1 MDKKR
6 IGAFIAKLRKE
17 KGMTQKELGDLL
29 NVSDKTISRY
39 ECGILAPDL
48 ELIERLSAIFS
59 ISCDELIRGDRNT
72 VIEKEACCSN
82 YKSAYQ
88 KYTNYSFISIS
99 LSFVGLII
107 SLVCN
112 FSFYKANL
120 GGWLS
125 ILFFAFSIIIQIVL
139 TNKTL
144 FSYDNSNSCEEIASY
159 KNKTIKKSERIISGT
174 FLLICFII
182 PLIFLEA
189 NRGFTI
195 RSFLLYGLF
204 SSLLGFLI
212 SIIILFFLN
221 KEMVDKSILILNE
234 TEKEKY
240 YANYYLKKK
249 TSFCFSIILIFLILI
264 HFLVFSVSYN
274 HFYSS
279 NSIVFNDLESF
290 TKYMEEDIPYED
302 NYSSNNASPA
312 KEIKL
317 SEIEYYDEYGNKID
331 RDEALKREIKDSKGN
346 VVCSYIKRNENV
358 ISFRYTE
365 RNGEILPITAITQ
378 DGYREAERSTLLVSY
393 IYSLIYPTL
402 LIVAL
407 TFYFIKRKK

>member
-29 NVSDKTISRY
+29 NVSDKTVSRY
-39 ECGILAPDL
+39 ECGILALDL
-48 ELIERLSAIFS
+48 ELIDRLSNIFS
-59 ISCDELIRGDRNT
+59 ISCDELIKGEKNT
-72 VIEKEACCSN
+72 EIREKASVLD
-82 YKSAYQ
+82 YKNAYQ

-99 LSFVGLII
+99 LSFLGII
-107 SLVCN
+107 VALVCN

-125 ILFFAFSIIIQIVL
+125 ILFFAFSIISQIVL
-139 TNKTL
+139 MNKAL
-144 FSYDNSNSCEEIASY
+144 FSYDNSHQCEEIALY
-159 KNKTIKKSERIISGT
+159 KNKTIKKTEGIISIT
-174 FLLICFII
+174 FLLICFVL
-182 PLIFLEA
+182 PLIFLDA

-195 RSFLLYGLF
+195 QSFLLYGLF
-204 SSLLGFLI
+204 SSLLGLLI

-221 KEMVDKSILILNE
+221 KRMVDKSILILNGE
-234 TEKEKY
+234 EKEKY
-240 YANYYLKKK
+240 YANYHLKKK
-249 TSFCFSIILIFLILI
+249 ISFYFSVTLLFLVFL
-264 HFLVFSVSYN
+264 HFLVFLASYN

-279 NSIVFNDLESF
+279 NSIIFNELESF
-290 TKYMEEDIPYED
+290 IEYMEKDIPYKN
-302 NYSSNNASPA
+302 NYSDSNASPVQ
-312 KEIKL
+312 EIKL
-317 SEIEYYDEYGNKID
+317 SEIEYYDELGNKVD

-346 VVCSYIKRNENV
+346 IVCSYIKRNESV

-393 IYSLIYPTL
+393 IYSLIYPTI

-407 TFYFIKRKK
+407 TFYYKKRKK